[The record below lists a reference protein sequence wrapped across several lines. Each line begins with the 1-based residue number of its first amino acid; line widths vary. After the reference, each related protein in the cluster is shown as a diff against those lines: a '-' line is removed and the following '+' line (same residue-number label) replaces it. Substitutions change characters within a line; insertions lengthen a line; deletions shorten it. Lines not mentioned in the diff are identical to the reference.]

1 MKQIICT
8 LTLEDDLNGK
18 IKVVVKDEDDKE
30 GSNLGPNL
38 HELEL
43 LIKYIN
49 KFKDLIYNKK

>member
-8 LTLEDDLNGK
+8 LSLEDDDLNGK
-18 IKVVVKDEDDKE
+18 IKVDAKDEEE

-49 KFKDLIYNKK
+49 KLKDLVYNKK

>member
-8 LTLEDDLNGK
+8 LTLEDDFNGK
-18 IKVVVKDEDDKE
+18 IKVDVKDEKE
-30 GSNLGPNL
+30 ESNLGPNL

-49 KFKDLIYNKK
+49 KLKDLVYNKK

>member
-8 LTLEDDLNGK
+8 LSLEDDDLNGK
-18 IKVVVKDEDDKE
+18 IKVDVKDEE

-43 LIKYIN
+43 LIEYIN
-49 KFKDLIYNKK
+49 KLKDLVYNKK

>member
-8 LTLEDDLNGK
+8 LSLEEDDLNGK
-18 IKVVVKDEDDKE
+18 IKVDVKDEKE

-49 KFKDLIYNKK
+49 KLKDLVYNKK